1 MDPFI
6 ASELLVASAI
16 IVFAPIG
23 VWLLPKLDRA
33 AGRLSD
39 YLDARKARKAR

>member
-6 ASELLVASAI
+6 ATGLLLIGMAAI
-16 IVFAPIG
+16 IIPPFI
-23 VWLLPKLDRA
+23 WLLPKLDRA

-39 YLDARKARKAR
+39 YLDARKAR

>member
-6 ASELLVASAI
+6 ATGLFMIALAAI
-16 IVFAPIG
+16 IVPPFI
-23 VWLLPKLDRA
+23 WLLPKLDRA

-39 YLDARKARKAR
+39 YLDARKAR

>member
-1 MDPFI
+1 MDPFF
-6 ASELLVASAI
+6 ATMLLAFSMAI
-16 IVFAPIG
+16 VLIPFA

-39 YLDARKARKAR
+39 YLDARKAR

>member
-6 ASELLVASAI
+6 ATGLLLIGMAAI
-16 IVFAPIG
+16 IIPAFI
-23 VWLLPKLDRA
+23 WLLPKLDRA

-39 YLDARKARKAR
+39 YLDARKAR

>member
-6 ASELLVASAI
+6 ATGLLLIGMAAI
-16 IVFAPIG
+16 FIPPFI
-23 VWLLPKLDRA
+23 WLLPKLDRA

-39 YLDARKARKAR
+39 YLDARRAR